1 MRQKEWWELEP
12 ISFAVS
18 RVYRMED
25 PPADPPADPPKP
37 ADLPPAAVDLSKP
50 PSTMEEALAQIEALR
65 SSAGAPPEWATKRM
79 DQLTQLYRTEERGH
93 AATKAQLAQ
102 ATAAIEQLK
111 KEGKTV
117 TSLPPE
123 VVEAEVD
130 KRARAIA
137 DANAYNEACNRTIS
151 KGQAAF
157 QDFPAA
163 MQRLH
168 QISPMLADTPNGKV
182 PMMSREFVEAALE
195 CDAPEKVLYELAKPG
210 NMDEASRIMAL
221 APSRQGAALAR
232 FAAKLTPA
240 TAVSQVAAPAAT
252 TVGGNRV
259 AGDVHDLYNTTT
271 STADWMKERQRQIE
285 ANRSPGRRRA

>member
-1 MRQKEWWELEP
+1 MSEETTTTEQTTEQTTQTTEQTTA
-12 ISFAVS
+12 I
-18 RVYRMED
+18 
-25 PPADPPADPPKP
+25 
-37 ADLPPAAVDLSKP
+37 DLSKP
-50 PSTMEEALAQIEALR
+50 PATLEDALKQIEALR
-65 SSAGAPPEWATKRM
+65 TAQGAPPEWATKRM
-79 DQLTQLYRTEERGH
+79 DQLTQLFRNEERTH

-102 ATAAIEQLK
+102 ATAAIETLK
-111 KEGKTV
+111 KDGKVV

-130 KRARAIA
+130 KRARALA

-168 QISPMLADTPNGKV
+168 QISPMLADTPQGKV

-195 CDAPEKVLYELAKPG
+195 CDAPEKVLYELAKSS

-221 APSRQGAALAR
+221 PPSRQGAALAK
-232 FAAKLTPA
+232 FAAKLTPSTTVSTVPPPA
-240 TAVSQVAAPAAT
+240 NTA
-252 TVGGNRV
+252 VGGNRV

-271 STADWMKERQRQIE
+271 STSDWMKERQRQID
-285 ANRSPGRRRA
+285 ANRAAGRRRA